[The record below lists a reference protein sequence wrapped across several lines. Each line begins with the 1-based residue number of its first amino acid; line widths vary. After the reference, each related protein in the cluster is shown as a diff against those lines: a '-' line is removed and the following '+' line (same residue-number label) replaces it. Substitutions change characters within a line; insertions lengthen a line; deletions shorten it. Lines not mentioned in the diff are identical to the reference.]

1 MQELLGL
8 PLQASAHAAEIDR
21 IIVIIHWLMLAL
33 FVGWGIFFV
42 YTLIRFRAAANPHIK
57 LP

>member
-42 YTLIRFRAAANPHIK
+42 LSLIHI
-57 LP
+57 